1 MALYDRIGTTYDAT
15 RRADPYLL
23 GRLLHHL
30 SPALDRMHL
39 DLGCGTGNYTA
50 ALRRAGISM
59 FADAADASEVQRGVA
74 ELDADIRSG
83 RIAQVIRSYAHERGD
98 YLFTVAR
105 KPSGVDR

>member
-30 SPALDRMHL
+30 RPSRNRIHL

-50 ALRRAGISM
+50 ALRSAG
-59 FADAADASEVQRGVA
+59 V
-74 ELDADIRSG
+74 
-83 RIAQVIRSYAHERGD
+83 RII
-98 YLFTVAR
+98 
-105 KPSGVDR
+105 GVDLSALMLARAREKNPDVAWCRVRAESLPFVSGAFGGAMSTFVHHHMSDP